1 MSANSPAL
9 SSGAKRSRARARP
22 DAALTGTPAT
32 ALKGAAA
39 LGKAMQVLDLVA
51 HAAAPPSFAEL
62 AQASGLPRA
71 TLHRL
76 LGAWIALEMVASTT
90 DRRYRPGIH
99 LLTLARHTWERLDVR
114 SAAQAPMRHLNAATG
129 ETVQLAVLSGDAIV
143 WVDKLES
150 VNPLRLHSA
159 IGGRGPVH
167 CTAVGKAMLAFLDP
181 VAQRALLWR
190 LDLVRH
196 TPHTL
201 TSRTRLTAE
210 LDDVRRAVVAFDRE
224 EHREGIH
231 CVASPV
237 LDHQGRVAGA
247 ISVTAPVSRVDAR
260 ALRGFAP
267 LVREAAAQT
276 ARALGGGT
284 PPLSTPHPA
293 APATRRRAAGGT

>member
-1 MSANSPAL
+1 MW
-9 SSGAKRSRARARP
+9 
-22 DAALTGTPAT
+22 
-32 ALKGAAA
+32 
-39 LGKAMQVLDLVA
+39 VLDLVA
-51 HAAAPPSFAEL
+51 QAPAPPDFAEL
-62 AQASGLPRA
+62 VRISALPRA

-76 LGAWIALEMVASTT
+76 VRAWIALDMVALSPA
-90 DRRYRPGIH
+90 DRRYRPGVH

-114 SAAQAPMRHLNAATG
+114 SVVAVLFFFLDAATS

-181 VAQRALLWR
+181 AAQRSLLAR

-196 TPHTL
+196 TAQTL
-201 TSRTRLTAE
+201 TSRARLAAE
-210 LDDVRRAVVAFDRE
+210 LADVRASGTAFDRE
-224 EHREGIH
+224 EHRDGIH

-237 LDHQGRVAGA
+237 LDHQGRVVGA

-260 ALRGFAP
+260 ALRAFAP
-267 LVREAAAQT
+267 LVREAAAE
-276 ARALGGGT
+276 AGRALGGGASLA
-284 PPLSTPHPA
+284 PPPH
-293 APATRRRAAGGT
+293 ATVPRGRAARGTQSRT